1 MAIQKIFSNFLFRVM
16 STWFAQYVQL
26 KTQEAIIAPVAQAQ
40 AIANQTIAQAQA
52 IADSFS
58 IINVG
63 TQANV
68 AAICEAF
75 AADPDAQQLT
85 VLQQW
90 HGEAQASEH
99 TVYRHIMYIGGI
111 AV

>member
-1 MAIQKIFSNFLFRVM
+1 MKIFNNYLFRVM

-26 KTQEAIIAPVAQAQ
+26 KTQEAIIAPVK
-40 AIANQTIAQAQA
+40 QAQA
-52 IADSFS
+52 IADSFT

-68 AAICEAF
+68 EAIVNAF
-75 AADPDAQQLT
+75 AENPDAQQLT
-85 VLQQW
+85 VIQQW
-90 HGEAQASEH
+90 PGEAAATEH
-99 TVYRHIMYIGGI
+99 TVYRHIMYIGGS

>member
-1 MAIQKIFSNFLFRVM
+1 MSVIQKIFSSSLFRVM

-26 KTQEAIIAPVAQAQ
+26 KTQEAIIAPVK
-40 AIANQTIAQAQA
+40 QAQA
-52 IADSFS
+52 IADSFT

-63 TQANV
+63 TQVNV
-68 AAICEAF
+68 QAIVNAF

-85 VLQQW
+85 VIQQW
-90 HGEAQASEH
+90 PGEAAATEH
-99 TVYRHIMYIGGI
+99 TVYRHIMYIGGS

>member
-1 MAIQKIFSNFLFRVM
+1 MVVQKIFSNSLFRVM

-26 KTQEAIIAPVAQAQ
+26 KTLESVNTAQ
-40 AIANQTIAQAQA
+40 AIADQTVKQAQA

-68 AAICEAF
+68 QAIVNAF

-85 VLQQW
+85 VIQQW
-90 HGEAQASEH
+90 PGEAAATEH
-99 TVYRHIMYIGGI
+99 TVYRNVMYIGGS

>member
-1 MAIQKIFSNFLFRVM
+1 MKIFNNYLFRVM

-26 KTQEAIIAPVAQAQ
+26 KTQEAIIAPVK
-40 AIANQTIAQAQA
+40 QAQA

-68 AAICEAF
+68 EAIVNAF

-90 HGEAQASEH
+90 PGEAQATEH
-99 TVYRHIMYIGGI
+99 TVYRHIMYIGGS

>member
-1 MAIQKIFSNFLFRVM
+1 MKIFNNYLFRVM

-26 KTQEAIIAPVAQAQ
+26 KTQEAIIAPVK
-40 AIANQTIAQAQA
+40 QAQA
-52 IADSFS
+52 IADSFT

-68 AAICEAF
+68 EAIVNAF

-85 VLQQW
+85 VIQQW
-90 HGEAQASEH
+90 PGEAAATEH
-99 TVYRHIMYIGGI
+99 TVYRNVMYIGGI
-111 AV
+111 AL

>member
-1 MAIQKIFSNFLFRVM
+1 MKIFNNYLFRVM
-16 STWFAQYVQL
+16 STWFAQYIQS
-26 KTQEAIIAPVAQAQ
+26 KMQAAQ
-40 AIANQTIAQAQA
+40 
-52 IADSFS
+52 SWLS

-63 TQANV
+63 TQENV
-68 AAICEAF
+68 AAINDAF

-90 HGEAQASEH
+90 PGEAQASEH
-99 TVYRHIMYIGGI
+99 TVYRHIMYIGGS

>member
-1 MAIQKIFSNFLFRVM
+1 MKIFNNYLFRVM
-16 STWFAQYVQL
+16 STWFAQYIATSIQS
-26 KTQEAIIAPVAQAQ
+26 KFQEQVIKWQGAY
-40 AIANQTIAQAQA
+40 
-52 IADSFS
+52 S

-68 AAICEAF
+68 EAIVNAF

-90 HGEAQASEH
+90 PGEAPSEH
-99 TVYRHIMYIGGI
+99 TVYRHIMYIGGL

>member
-1 MAIQKIFSNFLFRVM
+1 MSVIQKIFSSSLFRVM

-26 KTQEAIIAPVAQAQ
+26 KTQEAIIAPVK
-40 AIANQTIAQAQA
+40 QAQA

-68 AAICEAF
+68 GAIVNAF

-85 VLQQW
+85 VIQQW
-90 HGEAQASEH
+90 PGEAAATEH
-99 TVYRHIMYIGGI
+99 TVYRNVMYIGGL

>member
-1 MAIQKIFSNFLFRVM
+1 MKIFNNYLFRVM

-26 KTQEAIIAPVAQAQ
+26 KTQEAIIAPVK
-40 AIANQTIAQAQA
+40 QAQA

-63 TQANV
+63 TVENV
-68 AAICEAF
+68 AAIVNAF

-85 VLQQW
+85 VIQQW
-90 HGEAQASEH
+90 PGEAAATEH
-99 TVYRHIMYIGGI
+99 TVYRNVMYIGGS